1 MVEYLSQGFLYA
13 VDDVTHI
20 WQSLRLGGRHPL
32 AATWQ
37 GHTLVVAV
45 IRGLS
50 TREGGNITVGDH
62 ATLRFELIC
71 LLQKFIYDQSP
82 ILLYL

>member
-1 MVEYLSQGFLYA
+1 
-13 VDDVTHI
+13 
-20 WQSLRLGGRHPL
+20 L

-45 IRGLS
+45 ILGFAWIFS
-50 TREGGNITVGDH
+50 IREGGNITVGDH

-71 LLQKFIYDQSP
+71 LLQKFIYDQGP

>member
-1 MVEYLSQGFLYA
+1 
-13 VDDVTHI
+13 
-20 WQSLRLGGRHPL
+20 L

-37 GHTLVVAV
+37 GHALVVAA
-45 IRGLS
+45 IPELTWTFS

-71 LLQKFIYDQSP
+71 LLQKFIYDKSP
-82 ILLYL
+82 LVLYL